1 MIIKRI
7 RLHNIRSYLD
17 SSVILPQGKILFSG
31 NIGSG
36 KSTILLALEFALFG
50 LQRGIFDGA
59 TLLRNGK
66 KDGYVEVEFDVPDHN
81 IIIKRNLKRSKDSV
95 VQDSATLTIDDRKKE
110 LTAMEL
116 KSFILEVLN
125 YPPSLLTKKNLIYR
139 YTVYT
144 PQEEM
149 KRILL
154 EDDEDRLDT
163 LRKVLSID
171 KYKKIITNSELFVQ
185 DLKEKIKQKEGQLTD
200 LPFKQEQME
209 KRNNSLKEII
219 KQLEILAPKLKLYQK
234 ELLDLKKILMTEQRN
249 IQILNDSKLKFT
261 KITAELYEKQQQSNY
276 FAKERDELKPLMEK
290 LRQELKEKID
300 IEKIKNDKVEKQ
312 EFLKNG
318 KANESVF
325 DREIAI
331 LSSRKQKLEE
341 DSRKI
346 STLKVCPVCKQ
357 EVTFEHKD
365 KIATEIHEEV
375 EKINTELEKK
385 TKIMAELRQEIEKL
399 EKEMEKLNEK
409 EREAMALQ
417 LKHSNLEEKESRLSK
432 LDETIKFLS
441 ENIVKLETE
450 KEEEMELINK
460 YKDVETKTERL
471 TKEIDEKQRDERHLS
486 MSYSGIE
493 QNKIDLEQEIG
504 ELQKEIAARRK
515 ISEKMAEF
523 RAFQEFLT
531 KNFSFIINGM
541 EKRILLRLS
550 FEFNSLFRK
559 WFSMLVD
566 DPQLDATVNEDFKP
580 VISQAGYE
588 INYEYLSGGERTA
601 LALAYRLALNQI
613 INSMLSK
620 ISTKDLLILDEPT
633 DGFSSEQLDRM
644 RQVLEE
650 LKTKQLILV
659 SHEQKMEEFVET
671 VLKFVKQ
678 GHISRIIQ

>member
-1 MIIKRI
+1 MIIKGI
-7 RLHNIRSYLD
+7 KLHNIRSYLD
-17 SSVILPQGKILFSG
+17 SSVTLPQGKILFSG

-95 VQDSATLTIDDRKKE
+95 VQDSATLTIDDKKKE

-116 KSFILEVLN
+116 KSFILEILN
-125 YPPSLLTKKNLIYR
+125 YPSSLLTKKNLIYR

-163 LRKVLSID
+163 LRKVLNID

-209 KRNNSLKEII
+209 KRTNSFKEII
-219 KQLEILAPKLKLYQK
+219 KQFEILAPKLKLCQK
-234 ELLDLKKILMTEQRN
+234 ELLELKKILMTEQRN

-261 KITAELYEKQQQSNY
+261 KITAELYEKKNQSNY

-300 IEKIKNDKVEKQ
+300 IEKIKHDKEEKQ

-318 KANESVF
+318 KANEGVF

-346 STLKVCPVCKQ
+346 STLKICPVCKQ

-375 EKINTELEKK
+375 EKINIELEKK
-385 TKIMAELRQEIEKL
+385 TKIIAELRQEIEKL
-399 EKEMEKLNEK
+399 EKEMEKLDEK
-409 EREAMALQ
+409 EREGMALQ
-417 LKHSNLEEKESRLSK
+417 LKHSNLEEKELRLSK

-441 ENIVKLETE
+441 ENIAKLETE
-450 KEEEMELINK
+450 KEKEMELINK
-460 YKDVETKTERL
+460 YKDVEAKTERL
-471 TKEIDEKQRDERHLS
+471 TKEMEEKQRDERHLS
-486 MSYSGIE
+486 MSHSGIE

-504 ELQKEIAARRK
+504 ELQKEISARKK

-531 KNFSFIINGM
+531 KNFSFIVNGM
-541 EKRILLRLS
+541 EKRIMLRLS

-566 DPQLDATVNEDFKP
+566 DPQLDATVN
-580 VISQAGYE
+580 
-588 INYEYLSGGERTA
+588 
-601 LALAYRLALNQI
+601 
-613 INSMLSK
+613 
-620 ISTKDLLILDEPT
+620 
-633 DGFSSEQLDRM
+633 
-644 RQVLEE
+644 
-650 LKTKQLILV
+650 
-659 SHEQKMEEFVET
+659 
-671 VLKFVKQ
+671 
-678 GHISRIIQ
+678 